1 MEELKQYIREVPDFP
16 EPGINYYDIT
26 TLIQDPVGFSLALD
40 GMENFVRSKNAD
52 KIVGVEAR
60 GFIFGA
66 ALADRLELSFVLA
79 RKIGKLPFDT
89 VAEEYALEYG
99 TDTIELHADAI
110 NPGDRV
116 LVVDD
121 LIATGGTLVAACK
134 LVEQLDGVVVGI
146 SSVIGLDFLPHKEKL
161 NDYDVDCLISYD
173 S

>member
-110 NPGDRV
+110 HPGDRV